1 MPFIMISISD
11 ALLYEKDSCLV
22 VNKPPGLLTQAPP
35 GIDSLEVQLRAFF
48 QQREPAAKHVYV
60 GLPHRLDRP
69 VSGAIAVARDVYTT
83 RDLSRQ
89 FEERRVAKSYWAFV
103 EHAVE
108 PAEGTW
114 TDYLYKVHGVAQA
127 KVVDKDDPDAKLA
140 ILHYRV
146 LTVNEAGSWLEIA
159 LETGRTHQIRVQA
172 ASRGHPVLG
181 DFQYGSQRLFGEPH
195 DDVRMRPIALHA
207 RHLAFSH
214 PATREEVDVL
224 APPHAAWE
232 TIGIPLQLFQHG
244 QSLPSSRLSCRTIR
258 PSTM

>member
-1 MPFIMISISD
+1 MISISD
-11 ALLYEKDSCLV
+11 TLLYEKDPCLV
-22 VNKPPGLLTQAPP
+22 INKPPGLLTQAPK
-35 GIDSLEVQLRAFF
+35 GIDSLEVQLREYFT
-48 QQREPAAKHVYV
+48 QRESSAHDVYV

-69 VSGAIAVARDVYTT
+69 VSGAIVVARSARAT

-89 FEERRVAKSYWAFV
+89 FEERRVAKAYWAFV
-103 EHAVE
+103 ERTVE

-127 KVVDKDDPDAKLA
+127 KVVNKEHPNAKLA

-146 LTVNEAGSWLEIA
+146 LVTNELGSWLEIA

-181 DFQYGSQRLFGEPH
+181 DVQYGSQTPFGEQH

-232 TIGIPLQLFQHG
+232 SIGVPVQMF
-244 QSLPSSRLSCRTIR
+244 
-258 PSTM
+258 